1 MSADRSR
8 GRARVSGR
16 ELWSRLQCWLSRA
29 CAARCTLGELEAAL
43 EHQLRQRDRAAAAG
57 QHDADARALLAYLRD
72 AIADT
77 QSQIMQIEVRH
88 VIDECVHAINSIR
101 SNFICKR
108 PKSRSKRL
116 ILTLYFAKESFY
128 EFSENVII
136 ALSGSKDQ

>member
-1 MSADRSR
+1 MYVQQVCVVSAERSR

-57 QHDADARALLAYLRD
+57 QHDQDARALLAYLRD

-77 QSQIMQIEVRH
+77 QSQIMQIEVRY
-88 VIDECVHAINSIR
+88 VITECGGQILHAR
-101 SNFICKR
+101 
-108 PKSRSKRL
+108 
-116 ILTLYFAKESFY
+116 
-128 EFSENVII
+128 
-136 ALSGSKDQ
+136 DQKVARRG